1 MGAAKMSPRQIF
13 LTETLA
19 LAVALALSAWRG
31 DVRFI
36 GLFAGLT
43 VGILNHLLLG
53 RDMRRAVALD
63 LRRAVLKY
71 INGLLLRLALI
82 TAAVALCARYLP
94 DWTFPLAAGFA
105 CGVIAPLALTAAGEA
120 RKRKGVNN

>member
-1 MGAAKMSPRQIF
+1 MSLRQVF

-19 LAVALALSAWRG
+19 LAVALALSVWRADAG
-31 DVRFI
+31 FI
-36 GLFAGLT
+36 GLFAGFT

-63 LRRAVLKY
+63 LRRALAKY
-71 INGLLLRLALI
+71 LNGLLLRLALI

-94 DWTFPLAAGFA
+94 GWTFPLAAGVA
-105 CGVIAPLALTAAGEA
+105 CGVIVPLALTIAG
-120 RKRKGVNN
+120 GVRA